1 MNLQSSLLVVAM
13 VSTAIG
19 CSSGGGDGGGGGGNQ
34 GKLSAEQEAALQTW
48 IQSPLKSC
56 EAIEVVG
63 GGATTPADDFNM
75 PGFPPPAPRARDR
88 DAIAK
93 GVDLSVLHAK
103 TKGSQ
108 WIGSKS
114 QAGAFAVLSGGAS
127 GFTSGVA
134 TSKFEQTVEING
146 SSQSVKVETESSGFD
161 CVVKVNGVE
170 RARLLIAKEVE
181 IALAGDMAEL
191 SSPSSFPSARIATST
206 FSNRGFVK
214 FGARAA
220 RFDSG
225 NISDLISKS
234 MKSETAREVALKGL
248 GFTPEQIKKHFVMA
262 PGLRPQQLAMDLGTA
277 SSSGGLQLAARSGF
291 VLTQGAVDSIPAEGQ
306 ARDLKFVVLLATEKS
321 QVGPK
326 EFSSGAQTVMAI
338 TRQLRLENRPG
349 EFVVSDSGFGSI
361 SEKPAGIQIA
371 EKCALD
377 RATEANFI
385 YFPERASRLTAPI
398 ANRSEIYGPCATFD
412 RDVIALAEKSGSM
425 LTALNTIYRSIQP
438 ANLLRTGFSFEDWS
452 DSISYFLI
460 KGLLAGSTDRLAD
473 PLVIDAPIVMVL
485 DQMMMDIRLESSG
498 AVLSQDY
505 RQTLAELVTG
515 LSEGQLSTGNQVSSA
530 FVRGMARTA
539 IRAGAGF
546 ESSFGSLVR
555 IAVQDWRRA
564 NSMVSWADSMMTPS
578 YLGTARAV
586 SSEASLIGYRPYF
599 DEVHSRLFEV
609 QPSEAELKTQLDRF
623 RGFRTQLDRFPQLKP
638 VANVISTELLKSRV
652 PPSEYART
660 IEAASKLTA
669 GDVSLVATYMGTLK
683 TGNGVTDFEATR
695 EWALGL
701 TTDDQRAMASLIPNL
716 KGIGLENEAREKLRE
731 AVLSR
736 ATTAALKTIATAA
749 GLANNFMTAEA
760 SRASGSTRDSF
771 YESKA
776 KELAKR
782 IFLQSFSA
790 SDVQALETF
799 AKVAGSDLMCEG
811 RQTISSRLDCA
822 GLQRFTKE
830 GDGLLSDRFQGRY
843 VALANRMN
851 VWFGQLVP
859 ANDHLSMRRKL
870 KSALFPTFNNT
881 PWATCDAQSYQVKF
895 QALDKAVGAY
905 LVAIGDFVTRSRAE
919 RDVQAALDARCP

>member
-1 MNLQSSLLVVAM
+1 MNLRSSLLGVAM

-19 CSSGGGDGGGGGGNQ
+19 CSSGGGDGGGGGIQ
-34 GKLSAEQEAALQTW
+34 GKLSTEQEAALQAW

-63 GGATTPADDFNM
+63 GGATTPADDFTM
-75 PGFPPPAPRARDR
+75 PGFPQPAPRPRDR

-103 TKGSQ
+103 TKGSL
-108 WIGSKS
+108 WVGPKS
-114 QAGAFAVLSGGAS
+114 ANGAFAVLSGGAS
-127 GFTSGVA
+127 GFTSGIA

-181 IALAGDMAEL
+181 IALAGDLAEL
-191 SSPSSFPSARIATST
+191 SSPSSFPSARITTST

-234 MKSETAREVALKGL
+234 MKSETAREVALQGL
-248 GFTPEQIKKHFVMA
+248 GFTPDQIKKHFVMA
-262 PGLRPQQLAMDLGTA
+262 PGLRPQQLALDLGTA
-277 SSSGGLQLAARSGF
+277 SGSAAGGLQLAARSGF
-291 VLTQGAVDSIPAEGQ
+291 VLTETAVDSIPVEGQ

-321 QVGPK
+321 QVGAK
-326 EFSSGAQTVMAI
+326 EFTSGAQTVMAI
-338 TRQLRLENRPG
+338 TRQLRLENRTG
-349 EFVVSDSGFGSI
+349 EFVVSDSGLGSI
-361 SEKPAGIQIA
+361 SEKAAGTQIA

-377 RATEANFI
+377 RATEANFL
-385 YFPERASRLTAPI
+385 YFPERASRLNGRMAK
-398 ANRSEIYGPCATFD
+398 RSEIYGPCSVYD
-412 RDVIALAEKSGSM
+412 RDVIGTAEKSGSM
-425 LTALNTIYRSIQP
+425 LTALNAIYRSVQP
-438 ANLLRTGFSFEDWS
+438 SDLRGTGFSYEDWE
-452 DSISYFLI
+452 DSISYYLV
-460 KGLLAGSTDRLAD
+460 KGLLVGSSDRLVD
-473 PLVIDAPIVMVL
+473 STIVSSPIMILL
-485 DQMMMDIRLESSG
+485 DQMMMDIRQEASG
-498 AVLSQDY
+498 TAISEDY
-505 RQTLAELVTG
+505 RRLLSGLVTG
-515 LSEGQLSTGNQVSSA
+515 LSAAELSGNPPSTS
-530 FVRGMARTA
+530 FLRGMARTA

-564 NSMVSWADSMMTPS
+564 SPMVSWADSMMTAS
-578 YLGTARAV
+578 YIGTARAV
-586 SSEASLIGYRPYF
+586 SAEASLIGYRPYF

-609 QPSEAELKTQLDRF
+609 QPSETDLKTQLDRF

-638 VANVISTELLKSRV
+638 VADVISTSLLKSRV
-652 PPSEYART
+652 QSVDYPRT
-660 IEAASKLTA
+660 IEAAAKLA
-669 GDVSLVATYMGTLK
+669 SGDADLVAVYMNALK
-683 TGNGVTDFEATR
+683 TGDGVTEFDAIR
-695 EWALGL
+695 NWALAL
-701 TTDDQRAMASLIPNL
+701 TTSDQQAIASVVANGKAL
-716 KGIGLENEAREKLRE
+716 GFESESRQKLRE
-731 AVLSR
+731 AVSARVGTSVLQSM
-736 ATTAALKTIATAA
+736 ANAG
-749 GLANNFMTAEA
+749 GLAKAFIAAEA
-760 SRASGSTRDSF
+760 SRASGSTRDTF

-782 IFLQSFSA
+782 IFLQNFSA

-811 RQTISSRLDCA
+811 RQTVSSRLDCA

-843 VALANRMN
+843 VSLAARMQ

-859 ANDHLSMRRKL
+859 ANDHLSIRRKL
-870 KSALFPTFNNT
+870 KSALFPTFNDT
-881 PWATCDAQSYQVKF
+881 PWATCDAQSYQMKF
-895 QALDKAVGAY
+895 QALDKAVGSY

-919 RDVQAALDARCP
+919 RDVQTAMDARCP